1 MEIPIGTVI
10 PYAGNARANVDT
22 LKMQGWLIC
31 DGAAVSRT
39 IYKLLFEAIST
50 IHGQGDGATTFNLPD
65 YRGRF
70 LRGVNEG
77 SGRDPDAGSR
87 TAANTGGLT
96 KDNVGSIQP
105 SATALPVAGFSTND
119 PGSHTH
125 KIEYNWNGQKGSPA
139 PTLVM
144 PEVDAT
150 YYPGDSQKVNET
162 GATSQAGAHTHQING
177 GDRESR
183 PINAYVYWLIKYQ

>member
-1 MEIPIGTVI
+1 MEVSIGTVM
-10 PYAGNARANVDT
+10 PYAGNARANADT

-70 LRGVNEG
+70 LRGVSEG
-77 SGRDPDAGSR
+77 SGRDPDAESR
-87 TAANTGGLT
+87 VAANTGGLA
-96 KDNVGSIQP
+96 KNNVGSVQP
-105 SATALPVAGFSTND
+105 FATALPGAGFSATTSGD
-119 PGSHTH
+119 HSHGL
-125 KIEYNWNGQKGSPA
+125 EYNWNGDKGSPS

-144 PEVDAT
+144 PNVNAT
-150 YYPGDSQKVNET
+150 YYPGDSQQVNEH
-162 GATSQAGAHTHQING
+162 GQTSTAGAHTHQVAG